1 MTRRRPTY
9 RKQRHHLGSALVTV
23 GLVATAA
30 VVTTGCED
38 ATPPPK
44 TPEQPSLGYPGVSP
58 TAPSPG
64 GPQVGVID
72 TPPAGAAEMNAA
84 ARGYYQQGMAAF
96 ANGQLTQA
104 EALFKQATA
113 ADPKA
118 YQAFYSLG
126 VVEERLGRSGAAS
139 SYRKAFTVV
148 PKYERALVAYG
159 LLLAR
164 QGKTSEADAFLSE
177 KRGRMQKSAPI
188 AAALAEVKS
197 LAKDTSAA
205 QRIAQEA
212 LKLDPDYRPAMVTIA
227 RDHYRNR
234 RLDLALYALKAILD
248 GFDAEN
254 PPRDKNNAEA
264 HLLRAYIWA
273 EQGFR
278 ADAMSAF
285 RRAMELRP
293 DLVPA
298 RLRLATY
305 LLEAGGAAEALP
317 ILQQALQYDADN
329 LAAHLSLGDA
339 HRLLGQYTEAKR
351 QFEWVL
357 QRDQSLPQVHYNL
370 ALLYLFAPQI
380 PGLTPLAQVDQAI
393 QSLQRF
399 AKLRRK
405 DDPDDHEELLQRA
418 KLKKSEIEALQKA
431 AQPQPAAQ
439 PPQKSPASPPKG
451 K

>member
-1 MTRRRPTY
+1 
-9 RKQRHHLGSALVTV
+9 
-23 GLVATAA
+23 
-30 VVTTGCED
+30 
-38 ATPPPK
+38 
-44 TPEQPSLGYPGVSP
+44 
-58 TAPSPG
+58 
-64 GPQVGVID
+64 
-72 TPPAGAAEMNAA
+72 MNAQA
-84 ARGYYQQGMAAF
+84 KVLYQQGMAAF
-96 ANGQLTQA
+96 ANGQLAQA
-104 EALFKQATA
+104 EGLFKQATG

-118 YQAFYSLG
+118 FQAFYSLG
-126 VVEERLGRSGAAS
+126 VVEERLGRSGAAA
-139 SYRKAFTVV
+139 SYRKAYTIA

-159 LLLAR
+159 LLQAR
-164 QGKTSEADAFLSE
+164 QGKISEADAFLSE
-177 KRGRMQKSAPI
+177 KRGRMQKSAAI

-212 LKLDPDYRPAMVTIA
+212 LKIDPDYRPAMVTIA

-273 EQGFR
+273 EQGYR
-278 ADAMSAF
+278 ADAMGAF

-293 DLVPA
+293 DLVQA

-317 ILQQALQYDADN
+317 VLQKAIHYDANN

-339 HRLLGQYTEAKR
+339 HRLLGQFPEAKR
-351 QFEWVL
+351 EFEWVL
-357 QRDQSLPQVHYNL
+357 KRDSSLPQVHYNL
-370 ALLYLFAPQI
+370 GLLYLFAPKI
-380 PGLTPLAQVDQAI
+380 PGMMPMTQVDAAI
-393 QSLQRF
+393 RSIEKF

-405 DDPDDHEELLQRA
+405 DDPDDHEELLRRA
-418 KLKKSEIEALQKA
+418 KLKKSELEALRKA
-431 AQPQPAAQ
+431 AQPQPPPKPATGAAKPPGAQ
-439 PPQKSPASPPKG
+439 PPAPAAKA